1 MEIILLGFLA
11 EKPLHGYDLF
21 KTLNQPGGLSD
32 VWHINQSNL
41 YAMLEGLES
50 EGYLVSHL
58 IQIGS
63 SPTRKEYHITASG
76 SMTFE
81 HWMQEPVLHGRDMR
95 QVFLAKLY
103 FAVKDSP
110 ETAMKLVM
118 KQKSIAEAWMEDI
131 KTTLRDLT
139 VEDQYD
145 QLVLDSRMRQI
156 SGWLE
161 WLDECTQ
168 SQIVNR
174 RIKNQPYP

>member
-11 EKPLHGYDLF
+11 EKPMHGYDLF
-21 KTLNQPGGLSD
+21 KLLNQPGGLSD

-41 YAMLEGLES
+41 YAMLDGLET

-58 IQIGS
+58 LQIGS

-76 SMTFE
+76 TLVFE
-81 HWMQEPVLHGRDMR
+81 QWMQEPVLHGRDMR

-110 ETAMKLVM
+110 ETAMRLVL
-118 KQKSIAEAWMEDI
+118 KQKSIAEAWTEDVQTAI
-131 KTTLRDLT
+131 RDLT
-139 VEDQYD
+139 IEDIYD
-145 QLVLDSRMRQI
+145 RLVLDSRLKQI

-161 WLDECTQ
+161 WLDECTR
-168 SQIVNR
+168 SQIINR
-174 RIKNQPYP
+174 RLPKNP